1 MSFKNS
7 PTFKM
12 EDGQVK
18 VKRYVHSPITVEH
31 NGINASITENG
42 RVILAKPV
50 TLDNG
55 DIEIQKFDIP
65 AGLVYKMSN
74 LLSATVRVEYVD
86 PNELKKK
93 NPETVA
99 AATTA

>member
-42 RVILAKPV
+42 RVILAKAVPQ
-50 TLDNG
+50 TNG
-55 DIEIQKFDIP
+55 DMSIEKFDIP
-65 AGLVYKMSN
+65 AGLVYKLSN

-86 PNELKKK
+86 PSELKKNK
-93 NPETVA
+93 TETASV
-99 AATTA
+99 